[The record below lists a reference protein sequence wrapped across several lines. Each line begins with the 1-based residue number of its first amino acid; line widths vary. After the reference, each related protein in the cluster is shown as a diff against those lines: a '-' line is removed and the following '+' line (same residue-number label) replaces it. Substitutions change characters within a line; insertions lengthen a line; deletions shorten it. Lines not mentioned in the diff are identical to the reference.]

1 MALPKEPRQKMI
13 NVMYLVLTAILAL
26 NVSAEVINAFRTV
39 NKSLMNSTNNIS
51 AANETIYK
59 SLEEKLKDPKTAAQA
74 QKWEPLALKAKAYA
88 ADLNSYIDGLKSDLE
103 KESGLR
109 MIDKNG
115 VQVKD
120 FKEDNLDASTRL
132 FENKKKG
139 EELQRKLKEYR
150 DNLLNI
156 DPEIRQAFETSLSV
170 EDPMKP
176 IKGQEGKNQD
186 FTTTYFHMT
195 PTIASLTLLSKF
207 QNSVKNAENQVV
219 TFAHSKI
226 GEVAVHMDAVGVL
239 VGQSSNYLMPGQE
252 LVVTAGVGAYSSTT
266 KTNLTVNGSAINMV
280 GGQGEY
286 KTTVSGAGKHT
297 LQVSGTFIG
306 ENGQPVPVSKTIE
319 YTVGTPGGAAVM
331 LDKMNVFYI
340 GVDNPVTI
348 GSSTGWDRTNV
359 TMSGGSISGSGS
371 QRIVRVSSP
380 GTASITVTADGK
392 SSSFPFR
399 VKMVPLPVFKV
410 GDGRPRMQSVQF
422 KGQQFV
428 RAELENF
435 EFDLKYNVVS
445 ATVYFFGA
453 GFPSTAIGSISSN
466 SLAPLASY
474 IAKCQPGTSIA
485 FDNIKV
491 SGPGGT
497 RSIDGRTIQLY

>member
-59 SLEEKLKDPKTAAQA
+59 SLEEKLKDPKSAAQA
-74 QKWEPLALKAKAYA
+74 QKWEPLAQKAKAYA
-88 ADLNSYIDGLKSDLE
+88 ADMNAYIDGLKQDLK
-103 KESGLR
+103 KEADLK
-109 MIDKNG
+109 MVNKNG
-115 VQVKD
+115 VQV
-120 FKEDNLDASTRL
+120 EDYNESNLDASTRL

-139 EELQRKLKEYR
+139 EELQKKLKEYR
-150 DNLLNI
+150 DNMLNI

-176 IKGQEGKNQD
+176 IVGQEGNKQD

-195 PTIASLTLLSKF
+195 PTVASLTLLSKF

-252 LVVTAGVGAYSSTT
+252 LIVTAGVGAYSSTT

-297 LQVSGTFIG
+297 IQVSGTFIG
-306 ENGQPVPVSKTIE
+306 ENGQPIPVSKTIE

-348 GSSTGWDRTNV
+348 GSSTGWDRTTV
-359 TMSGGSISGSGS
+359 SMSGGSISGSGS
-371 QRIVRVSSP
+371 ARTVRVSSP
-380 GTASITVTADGK
+380 GSASITVTADGK
-392 SSSFPFR
+392 SSTFPFR
-399 VKMVPLPVFKV
+399 VKTVPSPVFKV
-410 GDGRPRMQSVQF
+410 GSGEPKMRSVEF
-422 KGQQFV
+422 RNQQFC
-428 RAELENF
+428 RADLENF
-435 EFDLKYNVVS
+435 EFDLKFNVVS
-445 ATVYFFGA
+445 ATVTFFGA
-453 GFPSTAIGSISSN
+453 GFPSTVQTTISSN
-466 SLAPLASY
+466 SLGSLAPY
-474 IAKCQPGTSIA
+474 MAKCQPGTSVA

-497 RSIDGRTIQLY
+497 RSIRGVAIQLQ